1 MNLTYVL
8 GNGMDLQL
16 GLPTRF
22 SDFYEWAQKNGKE
35 NMFLPHTYN
44 EKCIE
49 DWADYESI
57 LIDIFNDYLLVFSN
71 RSDEIKINKYK
82 KFYFEQLKNN
92 QEPLK
97 KGKEEFFN
105 FLIDEVDNVSN
116 MLQEYLQLIDSR
128 IKNIKDVEVIFY
140 KLKEQFLYIDRLF
153 QNDTNSREKINN
165 YVGKVGAS
173 NRHINII
180 TLNYT
185 CTSEL
190 LYNTFKNQENVKI
203 NRKNNIFNNGNSL
216 IYLHGRLPSLQW
228 NEGITIGIHSIKEID
243 ENFRDLEDAKY
254 LVKSEKMA
262 EIIGSRVYSN
272 AKRILSNNAN
282 IIICYGISFGNS
294 DRSLL
299 AAVINKARKNGAII
313 IFYEYINSDKSL
325 ARTRM
330 HLKSKI
336 VKRITSSFSDLT
348 QEDMQNIKNNLI
360 AVPIND
366 NINLIPKELRLFDYA
381 PENIQNKEPII

>member
-22 SDFYEWAQKNGKE
+22 SDFYEWAQKNRKE

-82 KFYFEQLKNN
+82 SFYFEQLKNN

-105 FLIDEVDNVSN
+105 FLIDEVDSVSN
-116 MLQEYLQLIDSR
+116 MLQEYLEVTDSE
-128 IKNIKDVEVIFY
+128 IKNIKDIEVIFY
-140 KLKEQFLYIDRLF
+140 KIKERFLHIDRLF
-153 QNDTNSREKINN
+153 QNDTKTRERIEN
-165 YVGKVGAS
+165 YIRKFDRA

-185 CTSEL
+185 CTSEM
-190 LYNTFKNQENVKI
+190 LYYAFKNSENVKI
-203 NRKNNIFNNGNSL
+203 NRNNTTFNNGNSL
-216 IYLHGRLPSLQW
+216 IYLHGRLPSPQW
-228 NEGITIGIHSIKEID
+228 NEGITIGIHSKNEIV

-262 EIIGSRVYSN
+262 EIIGSKVYSD
-272 AKRILSNNAN
+272 AKRILSDNAN
-282 IIICYGISFGNS
+282 IIICYGISFGDS

-299 AAVINKARKNGAII
+299 AAVINKARKNNALI

-348 QEDMQNIKNNLI
+348 QEDIQNIKNNLI